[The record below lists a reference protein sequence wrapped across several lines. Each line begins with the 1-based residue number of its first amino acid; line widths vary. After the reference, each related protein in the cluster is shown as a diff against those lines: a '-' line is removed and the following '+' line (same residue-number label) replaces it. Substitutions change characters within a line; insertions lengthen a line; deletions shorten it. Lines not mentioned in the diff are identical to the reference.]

1 MRCALNLNF
10 WYALHHHRESVSQGN
25 KVHFCN
31 SNSISLETTNFDFVY
46 TRAYQEE
53 GSLVMLGI
61 NSSTYCFLF
70 RSVFLHTQS
79 FHFPNFLHPYTS
91 SEKNIKSY
99 LSTYIIVAIYLQCLR
114 DSIFSRA
121 SFQQKLFQLGFR
133 KESFK
138 IPP

>member
-1 MRCALNLNF
+1 MPCIIIENLF
-10 WYALHHHRESVSQGN
+10 PKETKFIFATRTQFPLKLQILTLYIRVPIRK
-25 KVHFCN
+25 KVVLSCW
-31 SNSISLETTNFDFVY
+31 
-46 TRAYQEE
+46 
-53 GSLVMLGI
+53 GI